1 MKKKRA
7 VNYFVSTQPIKV
19 VYLLL
24 RGKCQGY
31 GTAFLFRKLNYSCK
45 MRHILHKKNFV
56 KNKKGNIHKRET
68 TIDKLNFDY
77 YGIKKLKQVFNIK
90 KFLQI

>member
-31 GTAFLFRKLNYSCK
+31 GTAFLFRKLNFSRK
-45 MRHILHKKNFV
+45 MRYILHKKNFV
-56 KNKKGNIHKRET
+56 KNKKRNIHKT
-68 TIDKLNFDY
+68 TIDKQNFDY

-90 KFLQI
+90 KHLKM